1 MRHVLL
7 EYLSILH
14 ARIGPW
20 TRGKEKRGVNLGREP
35 REREREKLRG
45 NRAEGVL
52 CTHVA
57 RACDNNL
64 HTHAI
69 LLGHNDLSP
78 SALKWQALFRVYWH
92 RYSMLTY
99 FGKSI
104 ES

>member
-1 MRHVLL
+1 VRHVLL

-20 TRGKEKRGVNLGREP
+20 TRGKEKRGVNLGRE
-35 REREREKLRG
+35 RERKGETSRQQSRG
-45 NRAEGVL
+45 GTVL

-64 HTHAI
+64 HTHAL
-69 LLGHNDLSP
+69 LLGHGGLSP
-78 SALKWQALFRVYWH
+78 SALKWQDLFRVYWH